1 MESQIYKQMIMA
13 KEPELIIEQAD
24 EYASLKSF
32 VSGNEQMDEF
42 VHDYLAACSKSH
54 FCVTYYVRLEP
65 KGEVIALFSLSND
78 SVDLGEDD
86 FDDMRIG
93 AAGTDLPIVAADFR
107 ERFEQKCTYPA
118 LEITYLA
125 VNKKYQKLKIGT
137 TLINFIANIARNQNV
152 SGCVFLTVNAL
163 QTKEYSAV
171 PFYEKNHFAKL
182 TPVPQLDV
190 WPMYKTLWYKDNN

>member
-1 MESQIYKQMIMA
+1 MEDKVYSAIIMA
-13 KEPELIIEQAD
+13 KASELIVEQAD
-24 EYASLKSF
+24 DYECLKSF
-32 VSGNEQMDEF
+32 ESGIEQMDDF
-42 VHDYLAACSKSH
+42 IHDYLAACSKSH

-78 SVDLGEDD
+78 SVDLNEDD

-93 AAGTDLPIVAADFR
+93 SAGTGLPIVDTDFR
-107 ERFEQKCTYPA
+107 KRFEQKCTYPA

-125 VNKKYQKLKIGT
+125 VSKKYQRLKIGT
-137 TLINFIANIARNQNV
+137 TLVNFIANIARNQNV

-163 QTKEYSAV
+163 QTNEYSAV
-171 PFYEKNHFAKL
+171 PFYESNHFAKL

-190 WPMYKTLWYKDNN
+190 WPMYKTLWFKKND

>member
-1 MESQIYKQMIMA
+1 ME
-13 KEPELIIEQAD
+13 KETELLIEQAE
-24 EYASLKSF
+24 EYESLKTF
-32 VSGNEQMDEF
+32 ESGNVQMDNF
-42 VHDYLAACSKSH
+42 IHDYLTACSKSH

-78 SVDLGEDD
+78 SIDLGEDD

-93 AAGTDLPIVAADFR
+93 AAGTELPVVDADFR

-125 VNKKYQKLKIGT
+125 VSKKYQHLKIGT
-137 TLINFIANIARNQNV
+137 TLVKFIANIARTQNV
-152 SGCVFLTVNAL
+152 SGCVFLSVNAL
-163 QTKEYSAV
+163 VTKEYSAV

-182 TPVPQLDV
+182 TPAPKMDV
-190 WPMYKTLWYKDNN
+190 WPMYKTLWY